1 LRRAAARFITRLMLS
16 PLGDALRRHDPDRF
30 LTVLFAPPERREVL
44 ITLYAFNHELARARE
59 VASQALLALI
69 RLQWWREVVEGEA
82 KAHEVGTPLLALIA
96 DGRLDR
102 SALLAL
108 IEAREAEVDGDLPTM
123 DAWRGWLLAGAG
135 GLAVAAGQALGVT
148 EPAVLE
154 GLRLRGAAYGVG
166 GLLRSR
172 LVLAAQG
179 RAPWPGDLLAQRGLT
194 PEAAAANP
202 GDPAMMAIFGVLA
215 AAGRSWLKEAATRPA
230 VPRPAVAA
238 ALPGIFARRD
248 LNRPLS
254 AEVLPRGLGDRMAVT
269 MAALAG
275 FPRV

>member
-238 ALPGIFARRD
+238 ALPGLFARRE

>member
-1 LRRAAARFITRLMLS
+1 MLS
-16 PLGDALRRHDPDRF
+16 PLGETLRRHDPDRF
-30 LTVLFAPPERREVL
+30 LTVLFAPPDRREAL

-82 KAHEVGTPLLALIA
+82 KPHEVATPLLAMIA

-102 SALLAL
+102 AMLLAL
-108 IEAREAEVDGDLPTM
+108 IEAREAEVDGDLPTL
-123 DAWRGWLLAGAG
+123 DAWRAWLLAGAG

-148 EPAVLE
+148 DPAVLD
-154 GLRLRGAAYGVG
+154 GLRRRGAAYGVG

-179 RAPWPGDLLAQRGLT
+179 RAPWPGDLLAERDLT

-202 GDPAMMAIFGVLA
+202 ADPAMVAIFGVLA
-215 AAGRSWLKEAATRPA
+215 AEGRAWLKQAAAGPP

-238 ALPGIFARRD
+238 ALPGVLAWRD

-254 AEVLPRGLGDRMAVT
+254 AEVRPRGLGDRMAVT
-269 MAALAG
+269 MAALVG
-275 FPRV
+275 FPRP

>member
-1 LRRAAARFITRLMLS
+1 MLS

-135 GLAVAAGQALGVT
+135 GSGGPS
-148 EPAVLE
+148 PA
-154 GLRLRGAAYGVG
+154 R
-166 GLLRSR
+166 
-172 LVLAAQG
+172 
-179 RAPWPGDLLAQRGLT
+179 RGLWRRRSSAQ
-194 PEAAAANP
+194 PASARSP
-202 GDPAMMAIFGVLA
+202 GPGAL
-215 AAGRSWLKEAATRPA
+215 AGRSAGRARPDAGGGGGEPWRSRHDGDLWRPGGGRAMLAEAGRH
-230 VPRPAVAA
+230 AA
-238 ALPGIFARRD
+238 SRAAFG
-248 LNRPLS
+248 S
-254 AEVLPRGLGDRMAVT
+254 CRGLAGRLCAARSHPATFRRGSAPRSWRPDGGDDGRPGGLSESV
-269 MAALAG
+269 G
-275 FPRV
+275 